1 MIKLSLFRSPKV
13 LCVIVIILEFAVCLA
28 LGFAVRSK
36 REIQISKML
45 GIRLIPKEQ
54 CREIQ
59 DLQNQQNQLTGQLSQ
74 LAGQYDALSKATVP
88 AGKYNRLVGIIQAL
102 KRTIIETKQAA
113 PEELWEQPEQIC
125 GVIDQILHKSKS
137 IVSSVSSAAEI
148 DFLVSVVEKEIAAQG
163 VVDTKQTDKYAVCL
177 YHMQKVLDA
186 VGYGIGNTTT
196 DTNQAVLKFQN
207 DNQLKADGKVG
218 AKTWTKVRELW
229 NAKKPRS

>member
-1 MIKLSLFRSPKV
+1 MIKLSRFKSPKA

-36 REIQISKML
+36 REIQISKTY
-45 GIRLIPKEQ
+45 GIRFITKEQ
-54 CREIQ
+54 CQEMQ
-59 DLQNQQNQLTGQLSQ
+59 DFQNQLSV
-74 LAGQYDALSKATVP
+74 LAGQYETLSKTTVP
-88 AGKYNRLVGIIQAL
+88 AEKYNRLVGLIQAL
-102 KRTIIETKQAA
+102 KRTVIETKQAG

-137 IVSSVSSAAEI
+137 VVSSVSSAAEI

-186 VGYGIGNTTT
+186 VGYGISNTIT